1 MTCLQMSSI
10 FSKMIRWQLIATFSV
25 MLLAFLISGKQ
36 ASFSAL
42 AGGFSVI
49 IAAFI
54 ASKIAEKSNQKKDA
68 SAILITLL
76 KAEAVK
82 ILLIVVLLFVAF
94 KFYKQLVPFALICGL
109 AAAALFS
116 GAAITKLDDTNEN
129 GIEQKIK

>member
-1 MTCLQMSSI
+1 MTSV
-10 FSKMIRWQLIATFSV
+10 FSKMIRWQLLATFTV
-25 MLLAFLISGKQ
+25 ALIALLSSGAH
-36 ASFSAL
+36 ASFSAQ

-54 ASKIAEKSNQKKDA
+54 ASKIAEKSNHKKAA
-68 SAILITLL
+68 SAILINLL

-82 ILLIVVLLFVAF
+82 IILIVILLFITF

-116 GAAITKLDDTNEN
+116 GAAITKLDDTEQADT
-129 GIEQKIK
+129 EQKE